1 MERYAVFMDKK
12 TQYCQN
18 ISSANLIYRF
28 NSILIKI
35 PASYFE
41 AVDKLILK
49 FIWRVKRPRIVNI
62 ILKKNK
68 FWRLKLSGF
77 DSYHETIV
85 MWWYWRKNR
94 QIDQRHKEPRYI
106 INWSLTREQFNGE
119 MTVFSANGTGTT
131 GHPHAKNESI
141 CKKRSFIDRNVL

>member
-49 FIWRVKRPRIVNI
+49 FIWRGRRPRRANI

-68 FWRLKLSGF
+68 F
-77 DSYHETIV
+77 
-85 MWWYWRKNR
+85 
-94 QIDQRHKEPRYI
+94 
-106 INWSLTREQFNGE
+106 
-119 MTVFSANGTGTT
+119 
-131 GHPHAKNESI
+131 
-141 CKKRSFIDRNVL
+141 